1 LEVRTR
7 TEMLEVKNL
16 MVFFEN
22 SWLSMISVWSSR
34 NRWVLGS
41 NSAGKTTLMNM
52 ISGLMIDIKRKE
64 DRRGGE
70 RITILGEVRFEGED
84 ITNTEPDKRVKKGI
98 VLSRERHPI
107 FPDSSVEENLR
118 IAAYLRRDSEIKK
131 TFDFVYSV
139 FFHLK
144 DIKKRKAG
152 FCSGGEQQMLSIGM
166 ALMTKPRLLLMDEPL
181 LGLSPVLQ
189 RDLRRAIKQI
199 RGEGV
204 TILVTEQFARP
215 LLPII
220 DRGYVIEN
228 GIPVLFGTGK
238 ELMDN
243 PEVKAAYFGLGPQ
256 PFPSQWEMEIEG
268 FLECRKSIND
278 KPVGS
283 IYEQFEK
290 VCGII

>member
-1 LEVRTR
+1 
-7 TEMLEVKNL
+7 MLEVKNL
-16 MVFFEN
+16 LVFFEN
-22 SWLSMISVWSSR
+22 SLAINDLSMEVRKEEIIG
-34 NRWVLGS
+34 VLGS
-41 NSAGKTTLMNM
+41 NSAGKTTLMNT

-70 RITILGEVRFEGED
+70 RITVLGEIKYEGED
-84 ITNTEPDKRVKKGI
+84 ITNAEPDQRVKKGI

-107 FPDSSVEENLR
+107 FPDSTVDENLR
-118 IAAYLRRDSEIKK
+118 IASYLRKDAEIKK
-131 TFDFVYSV
+131 TFEFVYNV

-144 DIKKRKAG
+144 EIRKRKAG
-152 FCSGGEQQMLSIGM
+152 FCSGGEQQMLAIGM
-166 ALMTKPRLLLMDEPL
+166 TLMTRPRLLLMDEPL

-228 GIPVLFGTGK
+228 GILVLFGTGQ
-238 ELMDN
+238 ELMNN
-243 PEVKAAYFGLGPQ
+243 PEVKAAYFG
-256 PFPSQWEMEIEG
+256 
-268 FLECRKSIND
+268 
-278 KPVGS
+278 V
-283 IYEQFEK
+283 
-290 VCGII
+290 